1 MTTPHYRYSPSLWPG
16 DQTLPVPTL
25 RRFDALE
32 LTDDGWITPVDYIN
46 SVPALVEPPPEM
58 HLREFRDCD
67 IRSPESL
74 RDLLLAVGQIDSRAG
89 GHPEHVSMQDWNYR
103 RSIQGIAEQLGFPVP
118 DFAVRPDWSDA
129 IHVAEV
135 AFCVDIVRALGEHV
149 DLALSMEATSPV
161 WQRRGLLEE
170 SEAMKLIHRVGPDR
184 TAFEDELPETI
195 AWKCFSDFINPGLA
209 ELSPRVVPPHLDSE
223 PDFEHVKDAWVA
235 SCVLLFNDLAEGIPY
250 KRCADET
257 CGRVFRFQLGRA
269 TRHDRAGRSH
279 GVVYCSPGHARNQSQ
294 RERRRAARAAV
305 QRESE

>member
-1 MTTPHYRYSPSLWPG
+1 MPTPHYRYSPALWPG
-16 DQTLPVPTL
+16 DQTLPVPSVV
-25 RRFDALE
+25 RFAELE
-32 LTDDGWITPVDYIN
+32 ITDEGWITPTRGADVYPDLI
-46 SVPALVEPPPEM
+46 EPPAEM

-74 RDLLLAVGQIDSRAG
+74 RDLLLAVGQIDSQAG
-89 GHPEHVSMQDWNYR
+89 RSPKHASMKEWNHR
-103 RSIQGIAEQLGFPVP
+103 RSVERIAQQLDFPIP
-118 DFAVRPDWSDA
+118 DFTDRPNWLYA

-149 DLALSMEATSPV
+149 DRALSMEATSPV
-161 WQRRGLLEE
+161 WQQRGMLEE
-170 SEAMKLIHRVGPDR
+170 SDTMKLFHGVGPDE

-223 PDFEHVKDAWVA
+223 PDVEHVKDVWVA
-235 SCVLLFNDLAEGIPY
+235 CCVLLFNDLAEGIPY

-279 GVVYCSPGHARNQSQ
+279 GVVYCSPVHARNQSQ